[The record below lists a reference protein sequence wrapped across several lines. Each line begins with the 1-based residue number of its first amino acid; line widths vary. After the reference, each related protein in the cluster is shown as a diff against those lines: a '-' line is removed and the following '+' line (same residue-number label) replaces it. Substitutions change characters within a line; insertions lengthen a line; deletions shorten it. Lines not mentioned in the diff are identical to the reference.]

1 MQRFISMHAA
11 ASGIFNLQHHLISRR
26 ILHLSGAGDGQLAGR
41 EGRAPTALGRRGVAM
56 WCAGPAPLM
65 TRI

>member
-26 ILHLSGAGDGQLAGR
+26 ILHTSRAQAMANWRAVRGAHPL
-41 EGRAPTALGRRGVAM
+41 PSVGVVSR
-56 WCAGPAPLM
+56 CGVPAQRHL
-65 TRI
+65 